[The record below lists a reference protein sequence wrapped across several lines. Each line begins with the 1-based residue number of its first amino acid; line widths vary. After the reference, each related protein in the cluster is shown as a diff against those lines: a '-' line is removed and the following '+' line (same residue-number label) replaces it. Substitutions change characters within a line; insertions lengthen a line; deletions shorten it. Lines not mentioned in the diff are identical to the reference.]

1 MDAGGVC
8 LAGVSGDFDKCRSDG
23 FGFTGR
29 AVSDLMPCGAF
40 LPKERGFEVFGQ
52 FGSCNLVEVR
62 DSALGV
68 SFGANAPNTA
78 MGLVTVWVGGW
89 QFVVGN
95 DFVIPV
101 GDVEAAVRAELD
113 VDLLASTGLLRTK

>member
-1 MDAGGVC
+1 
-8 LAGVSGDFDKCRSDG
+8 
-23 FGFTGR
+23 
-29 AVSDLMPCGAF
+29 MPCGAF
-40 LPKERGFEVFGQ
+40 LPKEWGLEVFGE

-68 SFGANAPNTA
+68 CFGANAPDA
-78 MGLVTVWVGGW
+78 AVGFVTVWVGGW
-89 QFVVGN
+89 QFVVGD

-113 VDLLASTGLLRTK
+113 INRAEPIVFGGQEVG